1 MNLLVLIVTFF
12 AMEGVAWLTHRFVMH
27 GLLWVLHKD
36 HHQVEPGFFEKNDF
50 FFLIFAIPGFL
61 DRKSVV

>member
-36 HHQVEPGFFEKNDF
+36 HHQVEPGFF
-50 FFLIFAIPGFL
+50 
-61 DRKSVV
+61 